1 MRIQNA
7 RQEIRTILS
16 FFSEHFSRPSFKF
29 FSCFIISFIQLGREV
44 HTSSMVRSLVQHSIL
59 RRSLCS
65 FTRFLGE
72 NRWSAQEVTR
82 TALLEFFQTLRIT
95 VRDVV
100 FVIVDDTLAKK
111 SGKKIP
117 GCGWH
122 KDHAQNMANVFGHQ
136 WVLSAL
142 LCKEFL
148 FPLWAKLYHPKG
160 TRGCGPFQ
168 TKIALAQKI
177 IKALALPIPCK
188 VYLLADSWY
197 WAKTVAQVCRTCGY
211 HMISQLKSNS
221 VLWIHGNKTNVTR
234 LLDLASSYREV
245 SLSVYGKIKTLR
257 IGKFI
262 GDIKGLG
269 KVAVVVVKEKRKK
282 PIYLVCTNIHL
293 PAVYVIK
300 YYAKRWK
307 IEQMIKDLKQ
317 RLGFGDYQV
326 RDLQAIQRHVALVL
340 LSYFVLIFLK
350 ILQWLKD
357 QSVSLDLSIRS
368 LAFQIRQHVLL
379 EKITVTL
386 ETMQIRFKQNILDT
400 YLETL
405 WA

>member
-7 RQEIRTILS
+7 RQEIRNILS
-16 FFSEHFSRPSFKF
+16 FFSESFSRPSFKI
-29 FSCFIISFIQLGREV
+29 FSSFIVSFIQLGKEI
-44 HTSSMVRSLVQHSIL
+44 HTSSMVQSLAHSFLHRSLS
-59 RRSLCS
+59 S

-72 NRWSAQEVTR
+72 SLWSVEEVTE
-82 TALLEFFQTLRIT
+82 TALHQFFQTLRIT
-95 VRDVV
+95 VRDVL
-100 FVIVDDTLAKK
+100 FLIVDDSLVKK
-111 SGKKIP
+111 TGKKIP

-142 LCKEFL
+142 LYKDFL

-168 TKIALAQKI
+168 TKITLAQKI
-177 IKALALPIPCK
+177 IRTLALPIPCK
-188 VYLLADSWY
+188 LYVLADSWY
-197 WAKTVAQVCRTCGY
+197 WAKTLVQVCRKCGY

-221 VLWIHGNKTNVTR
+221 VLWIHGEKTNVTSF
-234 LLDLASSYREV
+234 LDIVSSYREI
-245 SLSVYGKIKTLR
+245 SLFVYGKTKTLH
-257 IGKFI
+257 IAKFI

-269 KVAVVVVKEKRKK
+269 KVAVMVVKEKRKK

-293 PAVYVIK
+293 PAIDIIK

-326 RDLQAIQRHVALVL
+326 RDLQAIQRHMALVL
-340 LSYFVLIFLK
+340 LSYFVLILLK

-357 QSVSLDLSIRS
+357 KSSSLDLSIQR
-368 LAFQIRQHVLL
+368 LAFQVRKNILIENL
-379 EKITVTL
+379 TVTL
-386 ETMQIRFKQNILDT
+386 KTMQIQFKQNILDT
-400 YLETL
+400 YLEQL

>member
-7 RQEIRTILS
+7 RQEICNILS
-16 FFSEHFSRPSFKF
+16 FFSESFSRSSFKI
-29 FSCFIISFIQLGREV
+29 FSSFIIGFIQLGKEV
-44 HTSSMVRSLVQHSIL
+44 HNSTMVQSMAHSFL

-72 NRWSAQEVTR
+72 SVWAVEEVTEI
-82 TALLEFFQTLRIT
+82 ALHQFFQTLRIT
-95 VRDVV
+95 ARDVL
-100 FVIVDDTLAKK
+100 FLIVDDSLVKK
-111 SGKKIP
+111 TGKKIP

-142 LCKEFL
+142 LCKDFL
-148 FPLWAKLYHPKG
+148 LPLWAKLYHPKG

-168 TKIALAQKI
+168 TKITLAQKI
-177 IKALALPIPCK
+177 IRALALPIPCRLY
-188 VYLLADSWY
+188 VLADSWY
-197 WAKTVAQVCRTCGY
+197 WAKTLVLVCRKCGY

-221 VLWIHGNKTNVTR
+221 VLWIRGKKTNVTS
-234 LLDLASSYREV
+234 LLDLVSSFREV
-245 SLSVYGKIKTLR
+245 SLFVYGKTKTLR
-257 IGKFI
+257 IAKFI
-262 GDIKGLG
+262 GDIKGVG

-293 PAVYVIK
+293 PAIHIIK

-317 RLGFGDYQV
+317 RLGLGDYQV

-340 LSYFVLIFLK
+340 LSYFVLILLK
-350 ILQWLKD
+350 ILQGLKD
-357 QSVSLDLSIRS
+357 KNISLDLSIRQ
-368 LAFQIRQHVLL
+368 LAFQVRKNVLL
-379 EKITVTL
+379 ENITVTL
-386 ETMQIRFKQNILDT
+386 KTMQIRFKQNILDS
-400 YLETL
+400 YLEEL